1 MLTGTGATMTVMTQP
16 RNRVPARIIRAYAGE
31 SIPAA
36 GVEHLFKLTGTHTAG
51 RFGLERFLLPPDTLG
66 ARPHIHWGHD
76 EYFFVLDGE
85 LAVATED
92 GEVVLGPGDL
102 AQAERGA
109 VHGFRNTSI
118 HTPTT
123 ALCMYTPAGYEQYF
137 RDVHAAVASGT
148 ELTVDLLRDL
158 RAGYQTDSL

>member
-1 MLTGTGATMTVMTQP
+1 MTGMSQSG
-16 RNRVPARIIRAYAGE
+16 NRVSARIVRASAGE

-36 GVEHLFKLTGTHTAG
+36 GVEHLFKLAGTHTDG
-51 RFGLERFLLPPDTLG
+51 RFGFERFRLPPDTLG

-76 EYFFVLDGE
+76 EYFYVLDGE
-85 LAVATED
+85 LTVATEN
-92 GEVVLGPGDL
+92 GEVALGPGDL

-118 HTPTT
+118 GTATT
-123 ALCMYTPAGYEQYF
+123 ALCMYTPAGYEPYF
-137 RDVHAAVASGT
+137 RDVPAAVASGT

-158 RAGYQTDSL
+158 RAGYRTDSL